1 MFCQRRCALVML
13 CLSTLSCLQSGA
25 AQSASTA
32 AAKTSAKIWVG
43 RYQEIEEY
51 LRTAECMNMEKLTPN
66 MARCVLR
73 PGGPVSR
80 IAWLP
85 LPPGVYRGF
94 FTSYKTQIAAY
105 ELDKLLKMDMV
116 PPTVERQLQGSTGA
130 ATLWVE
136 NVDTVQRSS
145 SSEIPQGWWKGET
158 PPGDVNRAEWNKQV
172 ARMTMFD
179 ALIGNRD
186 RIPGQVLRDGAW
198 NLILLDH
205 TRAFGPATETSRPL
219 SRIDKDYWDRVLA
232 LTRKELEARLRPWL
246 DENQIAAILDRRDR
260 MKAEIDRLIAEK
272 GAAAVVLR

>member
-1 MFCQRRCALVML
+1 M
-13 CLSTLSCLQSGA
+13 
-25 AQSASTA
+25 
-32 AAKTSAKIWVG
+32 SAKIWVG

-51 LRTAECMNMEKLTPN
+51 LRTAECVNMEKLGSN
-66 MARCVLR
+66 MDHARCVLR

-136 NVDTVQRSS
+136 NVDT
-145 SSEIPQGWWKGET
+145 WKGEI

-179 ALIGNRD
+179 ALIGNRE
-186 RIPGQVLRDGAW
+186 RIADNVLRDGAW

-219 SRIDKDYWDRVLA
+219 SQIERDYWARVLA
-232 LTRKELEARLRPWL
+232 LTRKDLDARLRPWL
-246 DENQIAAILDRRDR
+246 DETQITAILHRRDR
-260 MKAEIDRLIAEK
+260 MKAEIDRLIAER

>member
-1 MFCQRRCALVML
+1 MFRHRHCALVVL
-13 CLSTLSCLQSGA
+13 CLSALSCLGSGA
-25 AQSASTA
+25 AQSPSTEAS
-32 AAKTSAKIWVG
+32 SAKIWVG
-43 RYQEIEEY
+43 RYHEIEEY
-51 LRTAECMNMEKLTPN
+51 LRTAECLSIERLPPM
-66 MARCVLR
+66 RCALR
-73 PGGPVSR
+73 PGGPVAR
-80 IAWLP
+80 MAWMV

-136 NVDTVQRSS
+136 NVDT
-145 SSEIPQGWWKGET
+145 WKGEA

-179 ALIGNRD
+179 ALIGNRE
-186 RIPGQVLRDGAW
+186 RIGGQVLRDGAW

-219 SRIDKDYWDRVLA
+219 SQIERDYWARVLA
-232 LTRKELEARLRPWL
+232 LTRKDLDARLRPWL
-246 DENQIAAILDRRDR
+246 DEHQITAMLERRDK
-260 MKAEIDRLIAEK
+260 MKTEIEKLIAEK
-272 GAAAVVLR
+272 GASAVVLR

>member
-1 MFCQRRCALVML
+1 MVRHRHCALVVL
-13 CLSTLSCLQSGA
+13 CLSTLSCLESGA

-43 RYQEIEEY
+43 RYRETEEY
-51 LRTAECMNMEKLTPN
+51 LRTAECMNMEQLTIY

-116 PPTVERQLQGSTGA
+116 PPSVERQVQGKTGA

-136 NVDTVQRSS
+136 NVDT
-145 SSEIPQGWWKGET
+145 WKGET

-186 RIPGQVLRDGAW
+186 RLPGQMLRDGAW

-205 TRAFGPATETSRPL
+205 TRAFGPSADARFLWSQ
-219 SRIDKDYWDRVLA
+219 IDGNYWARVLA
-232 LTRKELEARLRPWL
+232 LTRKELDARLRPWL
-246 DENQIAAILDRRDR
+246 NETEITAILERRDR
-260 MKAEIDRLIAEK
+260 IKAEIDRLIAER
-272 GAAAVVLR
+272 GTAAVVLR